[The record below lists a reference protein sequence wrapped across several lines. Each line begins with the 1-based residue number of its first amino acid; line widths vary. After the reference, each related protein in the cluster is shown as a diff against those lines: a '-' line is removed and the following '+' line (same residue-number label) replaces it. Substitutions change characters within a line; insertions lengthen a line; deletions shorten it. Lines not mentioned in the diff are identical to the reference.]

1 MAGRPRNGVEWRDS
15 KGRLFLVQLARGDDD
30 PAHGYVI
37 GPPLEL
43 WENLSDLPEEFR
55 LKLWNELYYREL
67 YTSEDVRLRAGD
79 IEGALKAALT
89 IYGRRVAEAYKNGR
103 GSEADG

>member
-1 MAGRPRNGVEWRDS
+1 MGAQPSNGIQWTDSHGRN
-15 KGRLFLVQLARGDDD
+15 FLVQLASGDSD
-30 PAHGYVI
+30 PAHGYII

-43 WENLSDLPEEFR
+43 WEALEDLPEEIR

-79 IEGALKAALT
+79 VEGALKAALN
-89 IYGRRVAEAYKNGR
+89 IYGRRVTEAYNGR
-103 GSEADG
+103 SHEADR